1 MTQFNLHGAALL
13 LLLLSV
19 GCASGPTVSQD
30 ALGPPA
36 AVADVRPAKEVSI
49 NLVNYEP
56 TDSLLEQPRLT
67 EESDADKGPHEEI
80 FPAAPLTLE
89 AIEGM
94 ALSNNPAIGQAE
106 ARVRALRGKWVQ
118 VGLPPNPTVGY
129 VAGEIGDQGRAGQQ
143 GGYAGQQ
150 FITAHKLERNRAVVA
165 AEIDKAQAEL
175 TATRQQV
182 QTDVRLKYYA
192 ALVAQRR
199 LEVTGELVGV
209 STEAV
214 KASKSLV
221 EAQEVPV
228 AGLLQTEIQE
238 QNAIVLRRT
247 SENALERAWRQLAAV
262 AGTPGLPRQPLE
274 GDVTTLPAELDWQS
288 QLMRLQSSS
297 PEVATA
303 IANVERAQ
311 RELTRAR
318 VEPVPNVSTQV
329 SVQQDTASD
338 TTIAGV
344 QVGIPL
350 PIWNRNQGGIRQAQ
364 AEVTEANRNL
374 NRIELSLEQR
384 LAEVVQQYADA
395 RVTASTYSRDI
406 LSRSERT
413 LDLIQQGYEQ
423 GEVGYLDLLTAQRT
437 YFQTNLAYLDALN
450 SLWES
455 YLKID
460 GLLLSGSLD
469 SLGQQ

>member
-1 MTQFNLHGAALL
+1 
-13 LLLLSV
+13 
-19 GCASGPTVSQD
+19 
-30 ALGPPA
+30 
-36 AVADVRPAKEVSI
+36 
-49 NLVNYEP
+49 
-56 TDSLLEQPRLT
+56 
-67 EESDADKGPHEEI
+67 
-80 FPAAPLTLE
+80 
-89 AIEGM
+89 
-94 ALSNNPAIGQAE
+94 
-106 ARVRALRGKWVQ
+106 
-118 VGLPPNPTVGY
+118 
-129 VAGEIGDQGRAGQQ
+129 
-143 GGYAGQQ
+143 
-150 FITAHKLERNRAVVA
+150 
-165 AEIDKAQAEL
+165 
-175 TATRQQV
+175 
-182 QTDVRLKYYA
+182 
-192 ALVAQRR
+192 
-199 LEVTGELVGV
+199 
-209 STEAV
+209 
-214 KASKSLV
+214 
-221 EAQEVPV
+221 
-228 AGLLQTEIQE
+228 
-238 QNAIVLRRT
+238 
-247 SENALERAWRQLAAV
+247 
-262 AGTPGLPRQPLE
+262 
-274 GDVTTLPAELDWQS
+274 
-288 QLMRLQSSS
+288 
-297 PEVATA
+297 
-303 IANVERAQ
+303 
-311 RELTRAR
+311 
-318 VEPVPNVSTQV
+318 V